1 MPVFEALGQMVLM
14 NEAEKKI
21 VENIEKHG
29 CHITSVFDNT
39 GEEPSF
45 TYSTGIQKSVNAP
58 EVIVVG
64 LPSKLAASV
73 VNNYLRRIKEGETFE
88 VGKFYPDFLSSFD
101 VAFGAVSHENKQKFM
116 LSSCWYYKNTFEAL
130 QLIFPTTS
138 GVWPWDT
145 EASENFHEIQSCLSE
160 QSFWWGPNK

>member
-1 MPVFEALGQMVLM
+1 MGQILRQMDLM

-21 VENIEKHG
+21 VENIEKYG

-58 EVIVVG
+58 EVIVIG
-64 LPSKLAASV
+64 LPNKLAASV
-73 VNNYLRRIKEGETFE
+73 VNNYLKRIKEGETFE
-88 VGKFYPDFLSSFD
+88 VGKFYPDFLEGFD
-101 VAFGAVSHENKQKFM
+101 ITFGSVSHENKQKFM

-130 QLIFPTTS
+130 QLIFPTTT
-138 GVWPWDT
+138 GVWPWDA
-145 EASENFHEIQSCLSE
+145 EADEGSHIMQPCLGE
-160 QSFWWGPNK
+160 QISW